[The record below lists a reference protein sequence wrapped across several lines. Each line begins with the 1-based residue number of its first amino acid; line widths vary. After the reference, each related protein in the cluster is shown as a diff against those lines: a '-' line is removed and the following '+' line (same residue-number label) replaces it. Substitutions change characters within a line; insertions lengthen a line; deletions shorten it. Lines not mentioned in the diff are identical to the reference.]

1 MSTIVAVRKN
11 GRIVIAADSL
21 TTFGDTR
28 LPASDDAAWD
38 KIHRYR
44 DSYIGIVG
52 SAAHLLVV
60 QSLFTEAVD
69 YDLSSRS
76 AIFETFRSLHPRLKE
91 EYFLNP
97 KEDEEDAYESTRMD
111 ALIANPNGIF
121 GLFSLREVFEYQR
134 FWAVGSGA
142 DYALGAMHALWDR
155 EQDAEAIARA
165 GVEAGAAFNSAT
177 SLPMTLYAM
186 EEAV

>member
-1 MSTIVAVRKN
+1 MSTIVAVKKN
-11 GRIVIAADSL
+11 GCIVIAADSL

-28 LPASDDAAWD
+28 LPAVDDAAWD

-44 DSYIGIVG
+44 DSHIGIVG
-52 SAAHLLVV
+52 SAAHLLVI
-60 QSLFTEAVD
+60 QSIFTEDAD
-69 YDLSSRS
+69 FDLSNRA

-97 KEDEEDAYESTRMD
+97 KEDEDDAYESTRMD
-111 ALIANPNGIF
+111 ALIANPDGIF

-142 DYALGAMHALWDR
+142 DYALGAMHALWER
-155 EQDAEAIARA
+155 ENDAEAIARA
-165 GVEAGAAFNSAT
+165 GVEAGAAFNNAT
-177 SLPMTLYAM
+177 SLPMTLYSM
-186 EEAV
+186 EAR